1 MSANTVAAKHDEKK
15 VAAEGVI
22 LLDPLTDPRWDSFVE
37 KHPFGKLAHT
47 SNWKRVLEDSF
58 ANMKGYYLALEDQS
72 GTALKAALPLFE
84 RRGKLSGHR
93 LVSIPHATLC
103 DPLVSSGDDLS
114 ALIDAAVRL
123 QQQKRIT
130 SIEVRSLDAFPLLND
145 NRISRHHFL
154 KNHYIDL
161 NKSQE
166 ELFRSFHRTCVRQR
180 ISRAE
185 NSDLRLVVGQDERDL
200 ASFLQLFVKT
210 RKRLGFPP
218 QPYRFF
224 TSLWQEFGASGKMS
238 VLLAKR
244 QQHILSGLILFK
256 YRDRVSAEF
265 LAWDTG
271 CRDVSPNHFLFWER
285 IKAAHSE
292 GYSIFDF
299 GATSPNNTTL
309 MEFKKHW
316 GTKIIDITHCYY
328 PHQES
333 DDYES
338 KELSIQYKL
347 SKKICPYIP
356 DSVLIHL
363 GSFFYNYL

>member
-1 MSANTVAAKHDEKK
+1 MSTNTVATKRNQKK
-15 VAAEGVI
+15 LAAGDVFLI
-22 LLDPLTDPRWDSFVE
+22 DPLTDPRWDSFVE
-37 KHPFGKLAHT
+37 KHPFGKIAHT
-47 SNWKRVLEDSF
+47 SSWKRVLEDSF
-58 ANMKGYYLALEDQS
+58 ANIKGYYLALEDQS
-72 GTALKAALPLFE
+72 GITLKAALPLFE
-84 RRGKLSGHR
+84 SRGQLSGHR

-103 DPLVSSGDDLS
+103 DPLVSSSDELS

-123 QQQKRIT
+123 QQKKKII

-145 NRISRHHFL
+145 KRISRHHFL

-161 NKSQE
+161 DKSQE

-180 ISRAE
+180 ILRAE

-200 ASFLQLFVKT
+200 TSFFQLFVKT

-218 QPYRFF
+218 QPYRFL
-224 TSLWQEFGASGKMS
+224 TSLWREFGTTGKMS
-238 VLLAKR
+238 VLLAERR
-244 QQHILSGLILFK
+244 QKILSGLILFK

-271 CRDVSPNHFLFWER
+271 CRDVSPNHYLLWEA
-285 IKAAHSE
+285 IKAAQSE

-316 GTKIIDITHCYY
+316 GTKIIDITHCYC
-328 PHQES
+328 PQQKS

-338 KELSIQYKL
+338 KELSVQYKL
-347 SKKICPYIP
+347 TKKICPYIP

-363 GSFFYNYL
+363 GYFFYNYL